1 MTDMRYTILL
11 FSLFILLPVSV
22 RAADLDTD
30 KDGLSDALEASVGTD
45 KNNPDSDADGYKDGQ
60 EVHTGHNP
68 LSPDKEK
75 ISKRRV
81 EVDLTKQQLYYFYND
96 IKIGSI
102 PVSTGLISMPTPKG
116 KFTIMRK
123 VPVVHYVGPGY
134 NLPNTK
140 WNLEF
145 KRHYYL
151 HGAYWHNQFGKK
163 PMSHGCVNI
172 AYKNAEKL
180 YNFLEAGDEVVVYG
194 KTPKKVAPQ
203 IALDS

>member
-1 MTDMRYTILL
+1 MRFLLLLSLL
-11 FSLFILLPVSV
+11 FVLLLPAS
-22 RAADLDTD
+22 AATAASSDID
-30 KDGLSDALEASVGTD
+30 KDGLSDVLEASLGTNL
-45 KNNPDSDADGYKDGQ
+45 NNPDSDADGFKDGQ
-60 EVHTGHNP
+60 EVYTGHNP

-75 ISKRRV
+75 TSKRRV

-96 IKIGSI
+96 VKIGAM

-116 KFTIMRK
+116 KFTVMRK
-123 VPVVHYVGPGY
+123 VPVVNYIGPGY

-145 KRHYYL
+145 KKHYYL

-194 KTPKKVAPQ
+194 KTPIRVAPA
-203 IALDS
+203 IAFDR

>member
-1 MTDMRYTILL
+1 MRYTILIII
-11 FSLFILLPVSV
+11 FFILLPISTF
-22 RAADLDTD
+22 AAVLDID
-30 KDGLSDALEASVGTD
+30 KDGLSDALETSLGTD
-45 KNNPDSDADGYKDGQ
+45 LNNPDSDADGYKDGQ
-60 EVHTGHNP
+60 EVYTGHDP

-75 ISKRRV
+75 TSARRV
-81 EVDLTKQQLYYFYND
+81 EVDLAKQQLYYFYNNV
-96 IKIGSI
+96 KIGAM
-102 PVSTGLISMPTPKG
+102 PVSTGLVSMPTPKG

-123 VPVVHYVGPGY
+123 VPVVNYIGPGY

-180 YNFLEAGDEVVVYG
+180 YNFLEAGDEVVVFG
-194 KTPKKVAPQ
+194 KTPHHVPQ
-203 IALDS
+203 NIAKALDI